1 MNHDGGNNDEK
12 DSCVRDLSYIHDGMV
27 GGEMVR
33 SLLECVDGDLGS
45 LPLFLVPGG
54 SLRTS
59 ESEWK
64 M

>member
-1 MNHDGGNNDEK
+1 
-12 DSCVRDLSYIHDGMV
+12 MV

-54 SLRTS
+54 GLRTS
-59 ESEWK
+59 EWK

>member
-1 MNHDGGNNDEK
+1 
-12 DSCVRDLSYIHDGMV
+12 MV